1 MSNKVKKAANKLYK
15 QLKGNITFEAVEA
28 FLKKLG
34 YKIIFFNTAPGD
46 AELARYCL
54 TEKAQRTDAF
64 TYCGSAKIVFI
75 NSLISVEDRFY
86 LLLHEVAHIV
96 LKHLEPGSI
105 SMHNGLLLDIDANA
119 FVHYL
124 LNPPRKV
131 RFATIVCLILVI
143 IAIGGAFHYTE
154 KENRHSA
161 SITAASVEHNNT
173 QVENIVYITSTGERF
188 HQINCSSLVGKD
200 TAQISR
206 TEALK
211 IHTPCKLCNP

>member
-15 QLKGNITFEAVEA
+15 QLKGNITFVAVEA

-86 LLLHEVAHIV
+86 LLLHEVAHII
-96 LKHLEPGSI
+96 LRHLEPGSI
-105 SMHNGLLLDIDANA
+105 SMHNGLLLDIDADA

-124 LNPPRKV
+124 LNPQQSSRKTT
-131 RFATIVCLILVI
+131 AAGLIVLGAVT
-143 IAIGGAFHYTE
+143 GAFFYNPTT
-154 KENRHSA
+154 S
-161 SITAASVEHNNT
+161 TNT
-173 QVENIVYITSTGERF
+173 TPVANLATRSENIVYITSTGEHF
-188 HQINCSSLVGKD
+188 HFANCG
-200 TAQISR
+200 TITGRAAAQIR
-206 TEALK
+206 RDEALK
-211 IHTPCKLCNP
+211 IHTPCKMCNP